1 MNVPKARLL
10 QRIGH
15 RAGAVRVALL
25 ALLLLAPAG
34 RHVAFGQNF
43 SREIPQF
50 DVFVGFDGVVTEA
63 NWFPVVCEVRN
74 EGPTFNATFEF
85 HDTGGGLTRQLA
97 IELPTGTL
105 KRFSFP
111 MFTAMRYGSQYTA
124 VLRNERGQA
133 VAELPNL
140 GPRQHVNW
148 QSHVMIAIPTSAAG
162 MPIMPGETTRN
173 FSVKPVATAGRF
185 KPEMLPDN
193 PLALGGLNSLYL
205 NSQNAPDLKER
216 QVEALMSWLHAGGHL
231 IIGIDSVIDVTGVPW
246 LKSLV
251 PGELGSVRTVT
262 IGENFDGWLRAG
274 PGGSSSAGGDEFSSE
289 YRNLRVETAFHEAS
303 LRVIG
308 LEQPR
313 GTAELTAG
321 GVPLIVSQRQG
332 RGKVSLLLFNP
343 EQEPIRSWKLR
354 PYFWARVADVPG
366 LLIQDKAPQNQ
377 GYTGIDGVIGAMVDS
392 RQIRKLPVS
401 ALLGLLVVYL
411 LVIGPFDQWW
421 LKRINRQMLTWI
433 TFPCYVALFSILIYV
448 IGYKLR
454 AGESEWNEMHFVDV
468 IPKGSGAELRG
479 TTYASIYSPVNA
491 SYDLGGRQR
500 FAALRGEYL
509 GAVANNRSSDGRI
522 RLNADQY
529 DARVSVPVWTS
540 QGFVGEWLEDA
551 PAPMSASLRFNAPA
565 GSHELTLTN
574 HELPPNARLRI
585 AIGSRIHVVATPER
599 GKSAT
604 VTLTENNG
612 QRITDF
618 VNSASVMFYQAAAQR
633 NQGFGSDEARF
644 QLQPEDASVAISL
657 ATFMDPNRAN
667 QWGQYSGA
675 FLLPGRLELS
685 QFLQRGDA
693 LVMAW
698 CDNFTP
704 VAALNQFE
712 PRRSG
717 RSTLLRLVVPTNH
730 QK

>member
-1 MNVPKARLL
+1 MNFPRARLF
-10 QRIGH
+10 RGFGPP
-15 RAGAVRVALL
+15 AGTLGPALL
-25 ALLLLAPAG
+25 ALLLLAPVVQRPAL
-34 RHVAFGQNF
+34 AQNF
-43 SREIPQF
+43 SRDIPQF

-74 EGPTFNATFEF
+74 EGPTFNASFEF
-85 HDTGGGLTRQLA
+85 HDTGGGLARQMT

-111 MFTAMRYGSQYTA
+111 MFTGMRYGSQYA
-124 VLRNERGQA
+124 AALRNERGQV
-133 VAELPNL
+133 VAELANL
-140 GPRQHVNW
+140 GPRMHVNW
-148 QSHVMIAIPTSAAG
+148 QSHVMVAVPSSAVG
-162 MPIMPGETTRN
+162 MPVLPGENTRN
-173 FSVKPVATAGRF
+173 FSVKPVAAAGRF

-193 PLALGGLNSLYL
+193 PLALGGMSSLYL

-216 QVEALMSWLHAGGHL
+216 QVEAIMSWLHAGGHL
-231 IIGIDSVIDVTGVPW
+231 IIGIDSIIDVTGVPW

-251 PGELGSVRTVT
+251 PGELGPVRTVE
-262 IGENFDGWLRAG
+262 IGESFDGWIQSG
-274 PGGSSSAGGDEFSSE
+274 PGGGTGPVTDEFNSV
-289 YRNLRVETAFHEAS
+289 YRNLRVDSAFHDAG
-303 LRVIG
+303 LRVLGIVPAAAG
-308 LEQPR
+308 I
-313 GTAELTAG
+313 ELAAD

-332 RGKVSLLLFNP
+332 RGKISVLLFNP

-366 LLIQDKAPQNQ
+366 LLIQEKAPQNQ

-433 TFPCYVALFSILIYV
+433 TFPCYVALFSVLIYV

-468 IPKGSGAELRG
+468 IPKGNGAELRG

-500 FAALRGEYL
+500 FAALRGEYM
-509 GAVANNRSSDGRI
+509 GAVANNRSTEGRI
-522 RLNADQY
+522 RLNADQF
-529 DARVSVPVWTS
+529 DARVTVPVWTS

-551 PAPMSASLRFNAPA
+551 PLPLSASLKFNGPA

-574 HELPPNARLRI
+574 HELPANAKLRV
-585 AIGSRIHVVATPER
+585 AVAGRIHVVATPEK
-599 GKSAT
+599 GKATT
-604 VTLTENNG
+604 VTLTDNSG
-612 QRITDF
+612 QRIADF
-618 VNSASVMFYQAAAQR
+618 VNAASALFYQAAAQR

-644 QLQPEDASVAISL
+644 QLQPEEASMAITL
-657 ATFMDPNRAN
+657 ATFMDSNRANN
-667 QWGQYSGA
+667 QWGQYSGN
-675 FLLPGRLELS
+675 FLMPGRLELS
-685 QFLQRGDA
+685 HLLQRDNA
-693 LVMAW
+693 LVLVW
-698 CDNFTP
+698 CDDFSP
-704 VAALNQFE
+704 VPPMNQFE
-712 PRRSG
+712 PRRTGS
-717 RSTLLRLVVPTNH
+717 STLLRLAVEMKN
-730 QK
+730 

>member
-1 MNVPKARLL
+1 MSVPKVRLL
-10 QRIGH
+10 RCLS
-15 RAGAVRVALL
+15 RPAGTVWLGWL
-25 ALLLLAPAG
+25 TLLLGGLLITRPAF
-34 RHVAFGQNF
+34 AQNF
-43 SREIPQF
+43 SRDIPQF

-74 EGPTFNATFEF
+74 EGPTFNASFEF
-85 HDTGGGLTRQLA
+85 HDSGGGLSRQLV

-111 MFTAMRYGSQYTA
+111 MFTGMRYGSQYTA
-124 VLRNERGQA
+124 VLRNERGQV
-133 VAELPNL
+133 VAELGNL
-140 GPRQHVNW
+140 SPRQHVNW
-148 QSHVMIAIPTSAAG
+148 QSHVMVAIPSSAAG
-162 MPIMPGETTRN
+162 MPVLPGETTRN

-193 PLALGGLNSLYL
+193 PLALGGMNSLYL

-216 QVEALMSWLHAGGHL
+216 QVEAIMSWLHAGGHL
-231 IIGIDSVIDVTGVPW
+231 IVGIDSIIDVTGVPW

-251 PGELGSVRTVT
+251 PGNPGQVRTIEVGT
-262 IGENFDGWLRAG
+262 SFDDWLRSG
-274 PGGSSSAGGDEFSSE
+274 PRSSAQAGADEFAE
-289 YRNLRVETAFHEAS
+289 VYRNLRVEESFHQSS

-308 LEQPR
+308 LDAPTGQI
-313 GTAELTAG
+313 ELAAN
-321 GVPLIVSQRQG
+321 GVPLIVSKRQG
-332 RGKVSLLLFNP
+332 RGKITVLLFNP
-343 EQEPIRSWKLR
+343 EQEPVRSWKVR
-354 PYFWARVADVPG
+354 SHFWARVADIPG
-366 LLIQDKAPQNQ
+366 LLIQDKPPQNP

-454 AGESEWNEMHFVDV
+454 AGESEWNELHFVDV
-468 IPKGSGAELRG
+468 IPKGSAAELRG

-491 SYDLGGRQR
+491 GYDLGGRQR

-509 GAVANNRSSDGRI
+509 GAVANNRSSEGRI
-522 RLNADQY
+522 HLEADQY
-529 DARVSVPVWTS
+529 AARISVPVWTS

-551 PAPMSASLRFNAPA
+551 PLPLTATLKFNAPA

-574 HELPPNARLRI
+574 HGLPPGAKIRVAL
-585 AIGSRIHVVATPER
+585 GSRIHTIPTPER
-599 GKSAT
+599 DKPAT
-604 VTLTENNG
+604 ITLSESSG

-618 VNSASVMFYQAAAQR
+618 VNAATAMFYQAAAQR

-644 QLQPEDASVAISL
+644 QMQPEEASAAITL

-667 QWGQYSGA
+667 QWGQYSGN

-685 QFLQRGDA
+685 SHLQRGDA
-693 LVMAW
+693 LVLVW
-698 CDNFTP
+698 CDDYTP
-704 VAALNQFE
+704 VAALNQFQ
-712 PRRSG
+712 PRRQG
-717 RSTLLRLVVPTNH
+717 RSTLLRLAVEMKN
-730 QK
+730 